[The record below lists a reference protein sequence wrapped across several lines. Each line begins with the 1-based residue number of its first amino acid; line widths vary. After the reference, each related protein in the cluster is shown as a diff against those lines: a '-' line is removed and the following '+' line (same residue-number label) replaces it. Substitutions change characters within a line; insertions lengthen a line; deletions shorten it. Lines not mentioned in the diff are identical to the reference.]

1 MNLWASLAAF
11 SKTSTILEDVG
22 TWIFHCKSQ
31 LSKITRTDYKIWP
44 SAAAVLSWPARLSPY
59 WTMIWTLPE
68 KSFNGKIFV
77 KTRDIILSLWQ
88 WNIDIDVLKSKR
100 TTSQYWRIN
109 CLRITCRIKIIL
121 IPPAE
126 LLCQLC
132 FNLPNPRQTY
142 FGSCEK

>member
-1 MNLWASLAAF
+1 MQELNLSHGPNMLYSF
-11 SKTSTILEDVG
+11 PKL
-22 TWIFHCKSQ
+22 IFWGF
-31 LSKITRTDYKIWP
+31 T
-44 SAAAVLSWPARLSPY
+44 AAAVLLLSVLSWPARLSPY

-68 KSFNGKIFV
+68 KSFIGNNNV